1 MAKNYIQDGESLTIP
16 APSGGAVS
24 GAPYQV
30 DGLHGVFL
38 STASVGVP
46 VALMTEGVWEL
57 DKKVGDVVTL
67 GLPLFLDTGE
77 MTITGD
83 GLAFGVAVEA
93 AGAPATTVKVKICC
107 GLFVP
112 EP

>member
-1 MAKNYIQDGESLTIP
+1 MAKNYIQEGESLTIP
-16 APSGGAVS
+16 APAGGAVS

-30 DGLHGVFL
+30 AGLHGVFL
-38 STASVGVP
+38 STVAATEP

-57 DKKVGDVVTL
+57 DKKAGDVVTL
-67 GLPLFLDTGE
+67 GLPLFLDSGE

-93 AGAPATTVKVKICC
+93 AGAQAATVKVKICC

-112 EP
+112 EI